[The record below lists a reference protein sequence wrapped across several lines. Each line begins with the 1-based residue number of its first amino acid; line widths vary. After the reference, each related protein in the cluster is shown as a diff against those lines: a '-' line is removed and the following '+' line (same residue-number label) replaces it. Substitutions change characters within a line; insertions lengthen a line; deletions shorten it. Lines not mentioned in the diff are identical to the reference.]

1 MKSRSIFK
9 HKSAWFFCVIVLLLI
24 AIFVYD
30 GRFLTVINNQG
41 ISVASTTNN
50 KISKGKSTSH
60 IIQEVK
66 AIVDDNSNIIYSINH
81 TSVLLEANGGIN
93 NINDEQGNNGSSSS
107 SNPSTI
113 ITIIVDLTG
122 EMGNNLHHIAHARG
136 IQIVALVEYN
146 ISTTL
151 VLRQAGTQLK
161 GKTTSRYLKQCFPN
175 LRSIVDD
182 SETFDTELFNTRQ
195 HQQQDG
201 LDNIDGSTPT
211 TTTQN
216 SNSSRLSM
224 PSGQTLEDV
233 HDALQYL
240 KDILLQFQ
248 SLQQQEHPKEQANAT
263 VTDLGSSDPPSS
275 TIASSPFSL
284 FAQTATK
291 INRENYLQYSTTT
304 TTTTTTSNTN
314 TNTAISL
321 PFLHVKSMCNR
332 QFIDLFYDDYVEFFK
347 FDDNACCNE
356 RPYPEESVF
365 HFRNFLAEFPKGGGA
380 KSGLE
385 ELSPNKT
392 ANELFGDAQYQ
403 YGVPATTTNSNNV
416 LSPANNIDSIARN
429 HGNTFGNSRKT
440 SKKIAITTRFA
451 KHRATQQYVKA
462 LTNNGFDVRVI
473 SNQTAVQDFCFLSS
487 AQYELVGSVRST
499 FLVWAGILSP
509 PTCRVRLYSVESP
522 HTRRKSEKSGRP
534 FFRTY
539 NWTNPKLQ
547 SHILFELYSSEEMDE
562 ENSQS

>member
-1 MKSRSIFK
+1 MKVRSIFK
-9 HKSAWFFCVIVLLLI
+9 HNKSAWFFCVIVLLLVVVV
-24 AIFVYD
+24 VYD
-30 GRFLTVINNQG
+30 GRFLTVINQQG
-41 ISVASTTNN
+41 ISVASTTND
-50 KISKGKSTSH
+50 KITNGNSTFH
-60 IIQEVK
+60 IIK
-66 AIVDDNSNIIYSINH
+66 DGTATVDDDNDNFMPLINH
-81 TSVLLEANGGIN
+81 SSVLLEADGGITIN
-93 NINDEQGNNGSSSS
+93 NDKQGSHNN
-107 SNPSTI
+107 PMI
-113 ITIIVDLTG
+113 ISIIVDLTG

-136 IQIVALVEYN
+136 IQLVALMEYN

-151 VLRQAGTQLK
+151 VLRQAGTQVK

-182 SETFDTELFNTRQ
+182 SETFNAELFNIRQ

-201 LDNIDGSTPT
+201 LDEGGGATTSAT
-211 TTTQN
+211 TTN

-233 HDALQYL
+233 HDALQYIRE
-240 KDILLQFQ
+240 ILLQFQ
-248 SLQQQEHPKEQANAT
+248 NYYRKQEQEEHAQVQPNTTTSL
-263 VTDLGSSDPPSS
+263 
-275 TIASSPFSL
+275 SPFSL
-284 FAQTATK
+284 FAQTAAK
-291 INRENYLQYSTTT
+291 INHENYLQYYSTT
-304 TTTTTTSNTN
+304 NTN
-314 TNTAISL
+314 TNTVISL

-332 QFIDLFYDDYVEFFK
+332 QFIDLFYEDYIEFFK
-347 FDDNACCNE
+347 FDNIACCNE
-356 RPYPEESVF
+356 RPYRDESVF

-392 ANELFGDAQYQ
+392 ANELFGGDAHYQ
-403 YGVPATTTNSNNV
+403 YGVPVSSNNNNA
-416 LSPANNIDSIARN
+416 LPSPTDSIEPFARN
-429 HGNTFGNSRKT
+429 HVSAIGNSRNI
-440 SKKIAITTRFA
+440 SKRIAITTRFG